1 MLVALKWHLPPMLTQ
16 FNGTL
21 LINTDTY
28 GGN

>member
-1 MLVALKWHLPPMLTQ
+1 MLLVLTCHRPPILTQ

-21 LINTDTY
+21 LINTETY